1 MNKLKTQILKLKEEK
16 DAYIMSHF
24 YQPMEI
30 QELSDVVGDSF
41 ELAKR
46 AMTVGQQLIILCGV
60 RFMAEGAKLLN
71 PEKTV
76 LLPVPDAGCPMAD
89 MIGPEDVMALRR
101 RYPEAAVICYV
112 NSSAEVK
119 AYSDVCCTSSSAL
132 NIVNALPNRQIIF
145 IPDRNLG
152 SYIAKQL
159 PDKEVILFENGCC
172 PIHDKI
178 READVLKA
186 KAAHPNARLLVHP
199 ECRAEVVKHADHVG
213 STASILDAVSGTAD
227 GEFIIG
233 TENGIVDR
241 LSVIAPGK
249 TVYPLSEDF
258 VCPDMKKISLE
269 DLKNCLE
276 KGSHVIEV
284 PENVFVPAR
293 RSLERMIEL
302 G

>member
-1 MNKLKTQILKLKEEK
+1 MNMLKNEILRLKAEK
-16 DAYIMSHF
+16 DAFVMSHF

-30 QELSDVVGDSF
+30 QALSDTVGDSF

-46 AMTVGQQLIILCGV
+46 AMAVSQRLIILCGV

-76 LLPVPDAGCPMAD
+76 LLPVMDAGCPMAD
-89 MIGPEDVMALRR
+89 MITSQDVLALRKLH
-101 RYPEAAVICYV
+101 PEAAVVCYV
-112 NSSAEVK
+112 NSSADVK
-119 AYSDVCCTSSSAL
+119 AQSDVCCTSSSAL
-132 NIVNALPNRQIIF
+132 KIVSALPNRQIIF

-152 SYIAKQL
+152 SYIGKQL
-159 PDKEVILFENGCC
+159 PDKEVILFESGCC
-172 PIHDKI
+172 PIHDAI
-178 READVLKA
+178 RETDVLAA
-186 KAAHPNARLLVHP
+186 KAAHPNAKLLVHP
-199 ECRAEVVKHADHVG
+199 ECRTEVVKHADHVG
-213 STASILDAVSGTAD
+213 STASILGIVSGAES

-241 LSVIAPGK
+241 LAVIAKDK
-249 TVYPLSEDF
+249 TVYPLRADF

-269 DLKNCLE
+269 NLRDCLE
-276 KGSHVIEV
+276 KEQYVIEV
-284 PENVFVPAR
+284 PEEVSVPAR